1 MYFPI
6 YIDLSDKEILIV
18 GGGTIATR
26 RVGTLRGFSGRITV
40 VAPKVSDGMQEM
52 AGELGPLALNICRRP
67 FSEKD
72 LEGKFL
78 VLAATDDHALNQR
91 ICELCRDRNI
101 LVNVCS
107 DQKLCDFQFP
117 SIVQNKEL
125 VIGINASGKNHSLV
139 KETRKQLEQFLQID
153 EGEKRYKE

>member
-6 YIDLSDKEILIV
+6 YMDLSDKDILV
-18 GGGTIATR
+18 AGGGTIAAR
-26 RVGTLRGFSGRITV
+26 RVRTLWGFAGRITV
-40 VAPKVSDGMQEM
+40 VAPEISEEIREM
-52 AGELGPLALNICRRP
+52 EKLPGSREISIVRRA

-78 VLAATDDHALNQR
+78 VLAATDDHALNRR
-91 ICELCRDRNI
+91 IYELCRRRNI

-117 SIVQNKEL
+117 SIVQKKEL
-125 VIGINASGKNHSLV
+125 VIGINASGQNHSLV
-139 KETRKQLEQFLQID
+139 KETRRQLEQFLQVD
-153 EGEKRYKE
+153 EAEKRYRE

>member
-18 GGGTIATR
+18 GGGGIAAR
-26 RVGTLRGFSGRITV
+26 RVGALLGFAGRMTV
-40 VAPKVSDGMQEM
+40 VALEVSEALQEIERRCKV
-52 AGELGPLALNICRRP
+52 PALTICRRA

-91 ICELCRDRNI
+91 IYDLCRRRNI

-117 SIVQNKEL
+117 SIVQNKEV
-125 VIGINASGKNHSLV
+125 VIGINASGKNHGLV
-139 KETRKQLEQFLQID
+139 KETRKRLEQFLEIG
-153 EGEKRYKE
+153 ETEKRYRE